1 MTVCHKVP
9 GHPVP
14 GAVELDPG
22 ESTKQSVK
30 VMAEIGV
37 VKILGKVNTRRD
49 RSPNYQSSRFM
60 SLTRN
65 HYVSIH
71 GYIQEESPDSVW
83 RRL

>member
-14 GAVELDPG
+14 GPVELDPG

-37 VKILGKVNTRRD
+37 IKILGKVDTWRD
-49 RSPNYQSSRFM
+49 RPPNYQSSRSM
-60 SLTRN
+60 SMTRN
-65 HYVSIH
+65 HYVSI
-71 GYIQEESPDSVW
+71 QEEPPD
-83 RRL
+83 